1 MQLLGTLLS
10 SVGFW
15 ALRPYLGNHSLDPLD
30 QSSAKPAEGQR
41 DGELL
46 LREVLRKEGVRWG

>member
-1 MQLLGTLLS
+1 MGTLLS

-15 ALRPYLGNHSLDPLD
+15 AQRPYLGNHSLDPLD
-30 QSSAKPAEGQR
+30 QSPAKPAEGQR

-46 LREVLRKEGVRWG
+46 PREILRKEGVRWG